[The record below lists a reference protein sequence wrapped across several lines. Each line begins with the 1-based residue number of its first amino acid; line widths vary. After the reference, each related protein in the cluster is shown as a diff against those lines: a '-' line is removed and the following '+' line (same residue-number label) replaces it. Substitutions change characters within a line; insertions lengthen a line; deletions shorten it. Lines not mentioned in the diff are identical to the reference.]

1 MNKQSPFRII
11 LNLMLFVIVVIS
23 VVATG
28 FVSIKSYRANRIPEI
43 YSDKEITEVVKDA
56 YLDFEFNKSDNWD
69 INTQLAEDN
78 KSFTADVS
86 IHRINGLHNVYY
98 GVQLIFILENG
109 FWKVKDRPN
118 EIKIVKN
125 EWLFEDSEWEVTAE
139 NGTIYEVFFG
149 PDLEA
154 KLSIQ
159 ETEEADSTEK
169 IPFNVLAEEDE
180 DEDEEDV
187 EDEDAAKTLEIEEE
201 FDEENDTDQDSDA
214 SSKENSVDVNK
225 QDKIFTC
232 VLSEAEDG
240 TFVQGTFEM
249 ALGEPIILTVTE
261 DSVKLQLS
269 NEGGELILEKK

>member
-1 MNKQSPFRII
+1 
-11 LNLMLFVIVVIS
+11 MLIVIAVIS

-43 YSDKEITEVVKDA
+43 YSDKEINKVVIDA
-56 YLDFEFNKSDNWD
+56 YPDFEFNKSDNWD

-86 IHRINGLHNVYY
+86 IDRINGLRNVHY
-98 GVQLIFILENG
+98 GVQLTFILENG
-109 FWKVKDRPN
+109 SWKVEDCPS
-118 EIKIVKN
+118 EIAIIKN
-125 EWLFEDSEWEVTAE
+125 EWLFEDSEWTATAE
-139 NGTIYEVFFG
+139 NGKTYEVSFG

-169 IPFNVLAEEDE
+169 TSVNVLAEDAGAEDTVADE
-180 DEDEEDV
+180 DTAETLKAAEELGEGNDNDE
-187 EDEDAAKTLEIEEE
+187 
-201 FDEENDTDQDSDA
+201 DSDA
-214 SSKENSVDVNK
+214 SSDEASVDVNEQNK
-225 QDKIFTC
+225 EFIC

-240 TFVQGTFEM
+240 TYVQGIFEM
-249 ALGEPIILTVTE
+249 SIGESVMLTVTE

-269 NEGGELILEKK
+269 NEGGELVLEKK

>member
-1 MNKQSPFRII
+1 MNKQSPFRIM
-11 LNLMLFVIVVIS
+11 LNLMLIVIVVIS

-28 FVSIKSYRANRIPEI
+28 FVSIKGYRTNRIPEI
-43 YSDKEITEVVKDA
+43 YSDKEITKVVKDA
-56 YLDFEFNKSDNWD
+56 YPDFEFNKSDNWD

-86 IHRINGLHNVYY
+86 IDRINGLRNVHY
-98 GVQLIFILENG
+98 GVQLTFILENG
-109 FWKVKDRPN
+109 SWKVEDRPS
-118 EIKIVKN
+118 EIAIVNN
-125 EWLFEDSEWEVTAE
+125 EWLFKYSEWAVTAE
-139 NGTIYEVFFG
+139 NGTIYEVSFG

-169 IPFNVLAEEDE
+169 TPVNVLAEES
-180 DEDEEDV
+180 EDEEAV
-187 EDEDAAKTLEIEEE
+187 EDEDATKTLEAEEE
-201 FDEENDTDQDSDA
+201 FDEENDTDEDSDA
-214 SSKENSVDVNK
+214 SSKETSVDVNEQNK
-225 QDKIFTC
+225 VFTC

-240 TFVQGTFEM
+240 TFVQGTFET
-249 ALGEPIILTVTE
+249 ALGESIMLTVTE